1 MRYLLGLTGSI
12 GMGKSTTAK
21 MFADLGCAVW
31 DADAAVHRLYAAGG
45 AAVEPMRAAFP
56 EAIVDGA
63 VSREKLREIIAADPA
78 ALPRIERIVHP
89 LVGLDRN
96 DFIGRVDADIVVL
109 DIPLLFEGG
118 NEGAFDAVVVVSAPE
133 AVQRE
138 RVLARGTMTEAQ
150 FEAIRAKQMP
160 DAEKRAKADHV
171 VVTDTLD
178 HARAQVEAIVA
189 GIREARAD
197 A

>member
-56 EAIVDGA
+56 DAIVDGA

-89 LVGLDRN
+89 LVGLDRK

-160 DAEKRAKADHV
+160 DAEKRAKADYV